1 MFFAVFVNCICTLLT
16 PWAAKI
22 SIYALIVLRILEGI
36 GGGVTFPA
44 EHTLISQWA
53 PPNER
58 STISSIVYA
67 GTALG
72 TVLSMLSSGM
82 IADALGWEAIFYI
95 QGGLSCIWF
104 VLWIFLTSDNPR
116 VHALIS
122 QEERDMIVTSLN
134 SGGDGHGHG
143 KPQKI
148 PWGKFLTSVPV
159 WGILIAHI
167 CNNWGFYMLLIELP
181 IYMSGVLKFNVKEN
195 AVFTAFPFFTFW
207 LFSIVISKVLDGARA
222 SGKINTT
229 IARKIG
235 TLTSS
240 IIPIVC
246 LTALCF
252 IGCNRMAAVVIAGV
266 AVTSKGAM
274 YSGFLS
280 NHIDLSPNF
289 AGILVAFT
297 NTCAT
302 LPGIFVPLFVGRLTH
317 HDVSFSI
324 KQLND

>member
-1 MFFAVFVNCICTLLT
+1 MLVF
-16 PWAAKI
+16 
-22 SIYALIVLRILEGI
+22 LRILEGL
-36 GGGVTFPA
+36 GGGVSFPA

-72 TVLSMLSSGM
+72 TVISMLSSGM
-82 IADALGWEAIFYI
+82 IADALGWESIFYI
-95 QGGLSCIWF
+95 HGGLACIWF
-104 VLWIFLTSDNPR
+104 FLWIFLASDSPKA
-116 VHALIS
+116 HALIS
-122 QEERDMIVTSLN
+122 QEERDMIVSSLS
-134 SGGDGHGHG
+134 SGDDHGHG

-148 PWGKFLTSVPV
+148 PWMEFFKSAPV
-159 WGILIAHI
+159 WGILVAHF
-167 CNNWGFYMLLIELP
+167 CNNFGFYMLLIELP

-195 AVFTAFPFFTFW
+195 AVFTAFPFFTLW

-222 SGKINTT
+222 ANRINTT
-229 IARKIG
+229 VARKIA

-240 IIPIVC
+240 IIPIIC

-274 YSGFLS
+274 FSGFLS

-297 NTCAT
+297 NTFGT
-302 LPGIFVPLFVGRLTH
+302 LPGIIVPLFVGRLTH
-317 HDVSFSI
+317 HDVSVCGFVAEI
-324 KQLND
+324 